1 MKTLEVLYIFIQ
13 NLMLFVLVWNYTK
26 REVLFTRIIKH
37 KHFKLTQCQKTDIST
52 ELPTEWKD
60 GLEPYHQTND
70 KKTTHYRKK
79 YQAET
84 ETLKTVHFGG
94 RLRQCKYFDMG
105 KTFRRL

>member
-52 ELPTEWKD
+52 ELPTE
-60 GLEPYHQTND
+60 
-70 KKTTHYRKK
+70 
-79 YQAET
+79 
-84 ETLKTVHFGG
+84 
-94 RLRQCKYFDMG
+94 
-105 KTFRRL
+105 